1 MLFIPAPVFYSDV
14 QWLQVMQ
21 QDENRFQKRTFQ
33 VIKESGEQDKK
44 KNSVQKKADAK
55 KHHYVEETKTSE
67 KTNEREMARHQFA
80 ES

>member
-44 KNSVQKKADAK
+44 KNSV
-55 KHHYVEETKTSE
+55 
-67 KTNEREMARHQFA
+67 
-80 ES
+80 